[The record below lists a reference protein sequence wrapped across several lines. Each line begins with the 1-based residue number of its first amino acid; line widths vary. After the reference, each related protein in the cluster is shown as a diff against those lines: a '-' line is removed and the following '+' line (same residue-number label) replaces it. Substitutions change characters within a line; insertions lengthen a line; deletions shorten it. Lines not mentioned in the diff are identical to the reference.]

1 MLKGD
6 TLFSFAGFVVFLVF
20 VGLFPNSQT
29 KQNDFPERVKI
40 SIREVGNQLLLAQKD
55 SISLVLP
62 VIEQANNTYE
72 LSFEKPLEI
81 IPNDLLNYIEATF
94 YKASLPNHYRVE
106 VLECND
112 GEVAYSYEMKA
123 SEEESII
130 PCRGR
135 TLPKQCYMVKVHFIE
150 STMSTPNESSQG
162 IFNKPSLL
170 YLLLFVALVP
180 VGVLAFKKNNISPK
194 TQEDSNTIPLGSF
207 TLFPEQYILVRE
219 GIKTPLSKKE
229 CELLII
235 LAAKPNQTIA
245 REELTKKVWE
255 DNGVIVGRS
264 LDTYISKL
272 RKKLH
277 ADLNLQITNVHGV
290 GYKLEVL
297 SI

>member
-6 TLFSFAGFVVFLVF
+6 TLFSFAGIAVFLVF
-20 VGLFPNSQT
+20 IGLFPNNQT

-40 SIREVGNQLLLAQKD
+40 SLREVGNQLLLAQKD
-55 SISLVLP
+55 STSLVFP
-62 VIEQANNTYE
+62 IVEQANHTYE
-72 LSFEKPLEI
+72 LSFETTLEI
-81 IPNDLLNYIEATF
+81 GPSDLLDLIKATF

-106 VLECND
+106 VLQCSD

-135 TLPKQCYMVKVHFIE
+135 TLPKRCYTVKVHFIE
-150 STMSTPNESSQG
+150 STTSTVHNGSEG

-180 VGVLAFKKNNISPK
+180 VGVLVFKKK
-194 TQEDSNTIPLGSF
+194 RQTIAIHNDENAIALGSF
-207 TLFPEQYILVRE
+207 TLYPAQHLLINEN
-219 GIKTPLSKKE
+219 IKIPLSKKE

-235 LAAKPNQTIA
+235 FAEKPNQIIP

-272 RKKLH
+272 RKKLQ
-277 ADLNLQITNVHGV
+277 ADPNLQITNVHGV
-290 GYKLEVL
+290 GYTLEIL
-297 SI
+297 Y